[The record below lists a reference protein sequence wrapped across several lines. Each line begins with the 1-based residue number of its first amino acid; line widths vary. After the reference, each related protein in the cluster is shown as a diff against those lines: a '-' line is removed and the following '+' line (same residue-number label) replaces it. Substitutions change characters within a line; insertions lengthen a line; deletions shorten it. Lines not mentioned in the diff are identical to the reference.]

1 MENYKLKFALFAGL
15 IGLSL
20 AAGNQVD
27 RNGNVFIS
35 GEDNQVNGK
44 HNVFNGN
51 KNVVTGNSNVIFGD
65 GNIVNGGSNYIQG

>member
-1 MENYKLKFALFAGL
+1 MENYKLKFALLAGM
-15 IGLSL
+15 IGMSL

-44 HNVFNGN
+44 NNVFNGN
-51 KNVVTGNSNVIFGD
+51 KNVVKGNSNVIFGD
-65 GNIVNGGSNYIQG
+65 GNIVNGASNVIRG